1 MKAIIEGAD
10 GKVEVEAVATET
22 PGLIITDVLLWDSTV
37 EYGITHEASGLAIG
51 PALNTKKEARRMV
64 RALGKVA
71 DWTLSTEELRAIP
84 GLSDRVAEA
93 LGW

>member
-1 MKAIIEGAD
+1 VKAIIEGAD
-10 GKVEVEAVATET
+10 GKVEVEATATET
-22 PGLIITDVLLWDSTV
+22 PGLIITDVLLWDGKT
-37 EYGITHEASGLAIG
+37 EYGITHEASGRGVG
-51 PALNTKKEARRMV
+51 PALETKKEAQRMV
-64 RALGKVA
+64 KALGKVA